1 MDPAQLR
8 QVEELAN
15 TLYTS
20 SSTSARN
27 DAQSRLLSL
36 QTSPQNIPT
45 CQQILDSSQQPY
57 ALLVASNSLMSLI
70 TGHWNSFTTS
80 QRLEIRNY
88 VLSYL
93 GNNPHHPNYVTSQ
106 LVRLVCR
113 ITKLGWF
120 DDRSHRELPE
130 EVTKFLQ
137 ATVEH
142 CVLGLKLLNGLVEE
156 LNVPTTGRTLTQHRK
171 TAVSFRDVSLFRVFQ
186 LALTTLSQ
194 LKTSTIQ
201 TSQQNLSTLTE
212 QSLTLTVRCLSFDF
226 IGTNPDESSEDVGT
240 IQVPSTWRSVIQD
253 SETLNLLL
261 HFYSTQEPPKSD
273 KAMEAIILLTSCRR
287 SLFPTDKDRAAFL
300 GRLLN
305 GITILLR
312 NQTGLEHSENY
323 HQFCRLLGR
332 LKANYQLSE
341 LVKATGYTEWLSL
354 ASSFTVQSMQNW
366 QLSRN
371 SIHYLLALFGRLV
384 AAVPYVRPDAGAK
397 GHTKSLEDAVGSV
410 VQNYVD
416 CMLGSVQT
424 VLQEECDDPLDD
436 SGSLTEQLER
446 LPVICRFQYAKVG
459 TLLVE
464 RFDPIMASYQNAIAT
479 LNNNNIP
486 VQTQQK
492 LTMLEGQ
499 LTWLVYIIGAVVG
512 GHSWST
518 SHLDDGEERIDAT
531 LSRRVFQL
539 VQLIDF
545 RCCQSNGTAL
555 CDSKLESAFLFYF
568 QNFRRVYMFMWD
580 QPTGSSSGI
589 VTAGKVDAQP
599 TTKQRVYK
607 NMFDFMAMG
616 DHTQVANLIVTKVG
630 NNLKYWPSNEEVIS
644 KTLELFHDMAS
655 GYSSSKLLLTL
666 DTVKYLLMNHTAAA
680 FPFLEVKGNERHRT
694 TFHAT
699 LTRLLF
705 SSTAEEMPLPFDN
718 FIDPICEVLRQ
729 LGSLDAQ
736 GLKSPQVRTPLIGVL
751 RDLRGIASSLH
762 NRRTYLMLFERLF
775 PEHFPLLTRISEVW
789 YDDPGV
795 TTSLLKFMYEFV
807 YNKANRVNFEQS
819 SPNGIL
825 LFRTTSD
832 VICAYGKNSIAFH
845 SQNTVP
851 ETEVYKQK
859 YKGFALSLDVLVAA
873 LSGNYVCF
881 GVFQLYND
889 PALDRALE
897 VALQMILSISLD
909 DVMAYPK
916 LSKSYFSFL
925 EILFRSHIQVVL
937 ALTTPTLM
945 SLLNAVHEGLQ
956 SSDAPLSSICATS
969 VDHLST
975 YYYTNQNKE
984 NKPEVAQLKQHLAAE
999 PNLFAGLTATLF
1011 NLLLFGS
1018 ASNHWA
1024 VMRPMLSLML
1034 ASERSFTQYKDQL
1047 MSTQSPANQSA
1058 LNEAFDKLLADVSRN
1073 LESQNRDRFTQRLTA
1088 FRVTTRSF
1096 LTL

>member
-15 TLYTS
+15 ALYTS

-70 TGHWNSFTTS
+70 TGHWNSFTTA
-80 QRLEIRNY
+80 QRIEIRNY

-93 GNNPHHPNYVTSQ
+93 GNNPHHPTYVTSQ
-106 LVRLVCR
+106 LIRLVCR

-156 LNVPTTGRTLTQHRK
+156 LNVPTQGRTLTQHRK

-194 LKTSTIQ
+194 LKTSAIQ
-201 TSQQNLSTLTE
+201 TSPQILGVLTL

-253 SETLNLLL
+253 EETLNLLL
-261 HFYSTQEPPKSD
+261 HFYSTSEPPKSD

-300 GRLLN
+300 SRLLN

-341 LVKATGYTEWLSL
+341 LVKANGYTEWLSL

-397 GHTKSLEDAVGSV
+397 GHTKSLEEAVGTV
-410 VQNYVD
+410 VQQYVD

-464 RFDPIMASYQNAIAT
+464 RFDPIMADYQNCIAT
-479 LNNNNIP
+479 LNNSNIP
-486 VQTQQK
+486 PQTQQK

-545 RCCQSNGTAL
+545 RCCQSNGSAL

-580 QPTGSSSGI
+580 QPSSSSGI
-589 VTAGKVDAQP
+589 VTAGKVDVQP

-630 NNLKYWPSNEEVIS
+630 NNLKYWPTNEEVIS

-666 DTVKYLLMNHTAAA
+666 DTVKYLLMNHTAQA

-705 SSTAEEMPLPFDN
+705 SSTAEEMPLPFDT

-729 LGSLDAQ
+729 LGGLDAQ
-736 GLKSPQVRTPLIGVL
+736 GLKAPNVRIPLVGVL

-775 PEHFPLLTRISEVW
+775 PDHFPLFTRISEVW

-832 VICAYGKNSIAFH
+832 VICAYGKSSIAFH
-845 SQNTVP
+845 SQTTVP
-851 ETEVYKQK
+851 ETEIYKQK

-975 YYYTNQNKE
+975 YYYNNQNKD
-984 NKPEVAQLKQHLAAE
+984 KPEVNQLKQHLAAE

-1047 MSTQSPANQSA
+1047 MSTQSPQNQTA